1 MIDNPQNVYA
11 VAARSKKVAALVDY
25 WRNHGFSASEARD
38 MPYEDWTIAARC
50 ANVKPPSAITCAAVV
65 AQMEAIEA
73 EQREETRRLDAE
85 QNEDGGTRCPPL
97 E

>member
-1 MIDNPQNVYA
+1 MWLCYLHLFRQA
-11 VAARSKKVAALVDY
+11 ECALL
-25 WRNHGFSASEARD
+25 
-38 MPYEDWTIAARC
+38 AARC

-85 QNEDGGTRCPPL
+85 QNEDGGTRCPPR